1 MRLEFHPEAELE
13 LIESAV
19 YYEKQVPGLGE
30 RFESEIRYATDL
42 LLDQPEIGPL
52 VDPNLRKFIL
62 TRSPSLCTTA
72 SQPMCYASRLSHTK
86 AVVQAIGSREL
97 TARHTMG
104 KEGGETANGD
114 SF

>member
-62 TRSPSLCTTA
+62 TRFPFTLYYSITA
-72 SQPMCYASRLSHTK
+72 DVLRIEAVAHQSRRPGYWKLR
-86 AVVQAIGSREL
+86 VDR
-97 TARHTMG
+97 
-104 KEGGETANGD
+104 
-114 SF
+114 

>member
-1 MRLEFHPEAELE
+1 MRLEFHPDAELE

-62 TRSPSLCTTA
+62 TRFPFTLYYSITA
-72 SQPMCYASRLSHTK
+72 DVLRIEAVAHQSRRPGYWK
-86 AVVQAIGSREL
+86 SRVD
-97 TARHTMG
+97 R
-104 KEGGETANGD
+104 
-114 SF
+114 

>member
-62 TRSPSLCTTA
+62 TRFPFTLYYSITA
-72 SQPMCYASRLSHTK
+72 DVLRIEAVAHQSRRPGYWK
-86 AVVQAIGSREL
+86 SRVN
-97 TARHTMG
+97 R
-104 KEGGETANGD
+104 
-114 SF
+114 

>member
-52 VDPNLRKFIL
+52 VDSNLRKLIL
-62 TRSPSLCTTA
+62 TRFPFTLYYSVTTDVIRIEA
-72 SQPMCYASRLSHTK
+72 VAHQSRRPGYWK
-86 AVVQAIGSREL
+86 SRVD
-97 TARHTMG
+97 R
-104 KEGGETANGD
+104 
-114 SF
+114 

>member
-13 LIESAV
+13 LIESAL
-19 YYEKQVPGLGE
+19 YYDKQVPGLGE

-62 TRSPSLCTTA
+62 TRFPFTLYYSITA
-72 SQPMCYASRLSHTK
+72 DVLRIEAVAHQSRRPGYWK
-86 AVVQAIGSREL
+86 SRVD
-97 TARHTMG
+97 R
-104 KEGGETANGD
+104 
-114 SF
+114 

>member
-30 RFESEIRYATDL
+30 RFEFEIRYGTDL

-62 TRSPSLCTTA
+62 TRFPFTLYYSVTA
-72 SQPMCYASRLSHTK
+72 DVLRIEAVAHQSRRPGYWK
-86 AVVQAIGSREL
+86 SRVD
-97 TARHTMG
+97 R
-104 KEGGETANGD
+104 
-114 SF
+114 

>member
-62 TRSPSLCTTA
+62 TRFPFTLYYSVTA
-72 SQPMCYASRLSHTK
+72 DVLRIEAVAHQSRRPGYWK
-86 AVVQAIGSREL
+86 SRVD
-97 TARHTMG
+97 R
-104 KEGGETANGD
+104 
-114 SF
+114 

>member
-1 MRLEFHPEAELE
+1 MRLEFHPKAELE

-62 TRSPSLCTTA
+62 TRFPFTLYYSITA
-72 SQPMCYASRLSHTK
+72 DVLRIEAVAHQSRRPGYWK
-86 AVVQAIGSREL
+86 SRV
-97 TARHTMG
+97 
-104 KEGGETANGD
+104 D
-114 SF
+114 Y

>member
-62 TRSPSLCTTA
+62 TRFPFTLYYSVSADVLRIEA
-72 SQPMCYASRLSHTK
+72 VAHQSRRPGYWK
-86 AVVQAIGSREL
+86 SR
-97 TARHTMG
+97 
-104 KEGGETANGD
+104 ANH
-114 SF
+114 